1 MSRHGC
7 LPRSRRSATSD
18 FSSPRSRDRR
28 HRRFGQG
35 AYRGIHEKAAALL
48 HSFARSHALV
58 DGNKRLALA
67 ATIAFCGM
75 NGCASRSGMGPKGPG
90 PTEIQAL
97 AQLAVDLL
105 DPLCKLSLRQS
116 VQLWAD
122 VEDAVAHRVGCLGDD
137 RGRSA
142 DVAPGVPLA
151 YAIEHVTD

>member
-58 DGNKRLALA
+58 DGNKRLGWLATATFLELNGVTTTRISNDDVYSFVMAVAAGARDPSEGPAELA
-67 ATIAFCGM
+67 A
-75 NGCASRSGMGPKGPG
+75 
-90 PTEIQAL
+90 AL
-97 AQLAVDLL
+97 RRL
-105 DPLCKLSLRQS
+105 PPR
-116 VQLWAD
+116 
-122 VEDAVAHRVGCLGDD
+122 R
-137 RGRSA
+137 RR
-142 DVAPGVPLA
+142 
-151 YAIEHVTD
+151 